1 MRNNICERSQLEM
14 CFRILSSVDEL
25 TIDNNIINEVG
36 KRKTDLAMTFY
47 NY

>member
-1 MRNNICERSQLEM
+1 M
-14 CFRILSSVDEL
+14 CFRILRTVDEL

-36 KRKTDLAMTFY
+36 KRKRDLAMTFY